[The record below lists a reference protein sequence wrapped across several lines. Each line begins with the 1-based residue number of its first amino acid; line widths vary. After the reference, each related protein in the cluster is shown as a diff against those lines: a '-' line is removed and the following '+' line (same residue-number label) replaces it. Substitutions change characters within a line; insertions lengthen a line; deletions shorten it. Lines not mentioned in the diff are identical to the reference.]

1 MKRSFSSHRVS
12 RILALAFI
20 MVATASA
27 PFLVSADEPPS
38 RVSAQENFRW
48 YCIQCHGPKGDG
60 KGVNNTK
67 KLPVSPRNLTDGKDM
82 AQFSDEDMVRTIT
95 HGGGASDLSPIMPP
109 WGNVFTKPEI
119 RDLVALIRKMCNC
132 RFDPKA
138 KEAFLKQQG
147 R

>member
-1 MKRSFSSHRVS
+1 MKFHILGRTLF
-12 RILALAFI
+12 LALV
-20 MVATASA
+20 VAAANA
-27 PFLVSADEPPS
+27 PLPAVAEEPAS

-48 YCIQCHGPKGDG
+48 YCIQCHGPTGDG

-95 HGGGASDLSPIMPP
+95 RGGGASDLSPIMPP
-109 WGNVFTKPEI
+109 WGNVFTKLEI
-119 RDLVALIRKMCNC
+119 RDLVALIRKMCDC

>member
-1 MKRSFSSHRVS
+1 MKFHILGRRL
-12 RILALAFI
+12 ILALV
-20 MVATASA
+20 VATAGA
-27 PFLVSADEPPS
+27 TLPAGAEEPAS
-38 RVSAQENFRW
+38 RVSAAENFRW

-60 KGVNNTK
+60 KGVNNTE
-67 KLPVSPRNLTDGKDM
+67 KLPVNPRNLTDGKDM

-95 HGGGASDLSPIMPP
+95 RGGGASDLSPIMPP
-109 WGNVFTKPEI
+109 WGNVFTKQEI
-119 RDLVALIRKMCNC
+119 RDLVALIRKMCDC

>member
-1 MKRSFSSHRVS
+1 MKFQY
-12 RILALAFI
+12 LARGLLLTLVMA
-20 MVATASA
+20 AANT
-27 PFLVSADEPPS
+27 PLLVSAEEPAN

-67 KLPVSPRNLTDGKDM
+67 KLPVNPRNLTDGKDM
-82 AQFSDEDMVRTIT
+82 AQFSDQDMVRTIT

-109 WGNVFTKPEI
+109 WGNVFTKQEI

>member
-1 MKRSFSSHRVS
+1 MKFH
-12 RILALAFI
+12 ILGRTLFLAFV
-20 MVATASA
+20 MATASA
-27 PFLVSADEPPS
+27 PLHVSAEEPAAH
-38 RVSAQENFRW
+38 VSAQENFRW

-95 HGGGASDLSPIMPP
+95 RGGAASDLSPIMPP
-109 WGNVFTKPEI
+109 WGNVFTKDEI
-119 RDLVALIRKMCNC
+119 RDLVALIRKLCNC

>member
-1 MKRSFSSHRVS
+1 MKLHILGRTL
-12 RILALAFI
+12 ILALV
-20 MVATASA
+20 VAAANA
-27 PFLVSADEPPS
+27 PSLAVAEEPAS
-38 RVSAQENFRW
+38 RVSAAENFRW
-48 YCIQCHGPKGDG
+48 YCIQCHGPTGDG

-67 KLPVSPRNLTDGKDM
+67 KLPVNPRNLTDGKDM

-95 HGGGASDLSPIMPP
+95 RGGGASDLSPIMPP
-109 WGNVFTKPEI
+109 WGNVFTKREI
-119 RDLVALIRKMCNC
+119 RDLVALIRKMCDC